1 MDIVIEFADNEG
13 NLVSK
18 KMNLKLF
25 EKMAFVYNALDDGW
39 SVKKRNGNYIFSK
52 PHENKKEIFQDDYIS
67 MFMKDNFDINKLL
80 L

>member
-1 MDIVIEFADNEG
+1 MDIVIEFTDNNG

>member
-67 MFMKDNFDINKLL
+67 TFMKDNFDINKLL